1 MLIEPVILAAGYGI
15 RLQSIVSD
23 VPKPL
28 ADVNGRPFIT
38 YLFDQLIDAGFK
50 TVVICIGHLSEKFPE
65 ILGKRC
71 YGRLSAST
79 GLPYID
85 LVYSYEREPMGPGA
99 TLKNAFPLIKSEYV
113 LVLNGDTLVN
123 INLNEYI
130 QEFLVSRKVLSVV
143 FSGDKNAGMYIIPSR
158 FIANLNIEE
167 PFHVYQAKG
176 FLDIGTP
183 ETYKLAQE
191 LLK

>member
-38 YLFDQLIDAGFK
+38 YLFDQLIEAGFAE
-50 TVVICIGHLSEKFPE
+50 VVICIGYMAEKFQE
-65 ILGKRC
+65 ILGGTHCELDLIYSVEEKPS
-71 YGRLSAST
+71 GT
-79 GLPYID
+79 G
-85 LVYSYEREPMGPGA
+85 V
-99 TLKNAFPLIKSEYV
+99 TLKHALPLIQSEYA
-113 LVLNGDTLVN
+113 LIINGDTIVD
-123 INLNEYI
+123 IDLNEYI

-143 FSGDKNAGMYIIPSR
+143 ISGDVNAGMYIIPSR

-167 PFHVYQAKG
+167 PFHVYRAEDFWILG
-176 FLDIGTP
+176 H
-183 ETYKLAQE
+183 
-191 LLK
+191 LKPINWRRSF